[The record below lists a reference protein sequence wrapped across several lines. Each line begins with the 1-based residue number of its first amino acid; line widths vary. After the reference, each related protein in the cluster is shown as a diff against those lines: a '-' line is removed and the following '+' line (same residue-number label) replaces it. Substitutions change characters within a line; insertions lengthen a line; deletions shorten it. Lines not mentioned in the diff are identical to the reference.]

1 MKIKLVLIDTFQA
14 PRTPAP
20 LTYYIDREVEHIDRW
35 VYSPAGCRK
44 KVETV
49 FGE

>member
-1 MKIKLVLIDTFQA
+1 MKIKLVLIDTFAGQ
-14 PRTPAP
+14 RTPSP
-20 LTYYIDREVEHIDRW
+20 LTYYIGDEVEHIDRW

-44 KVETV
+44 RVETV